1 MKPYRPWS
9 FWILVFVHI
18 ACDGEAQLG
27 GLLATTPWTRSFY
40 KDVGKQLELP
50 GSTSTKACPFS
61 QNFVSPPPVPLSL
74 LFFVSGTNN
83 ALVSLWFH
91 LSLLYQEG
99 QGAVERDQS
108 KGPEKD
114 HQKVQSAHLRSFGF
128 LRFFLRVVRF
138 CFGDLDLVSWW
149 VWLVLAK

>member
-1 MKPYRPWS
+1 MKPCRPWS
-9 FWILVFVHI
+9 LWILVFVHT
-18 ACDGEAQLG
+18 ACDGEEQHG
-27 GLLATTPWTRSFY
+27 GLLATTPWIRSFY

-50 GSTSTKACPFS
+50 EFISTKACLFLL
-61 QNFVSPPPVPLSL
+61 NFLSPPPVPLSL

-114 HQKVQSAHLRSFGF
+114 HQKVQSAQLRSFGIIS
-128 LRFFLRVVRF
+128 RFFLRTVRF
-138 CFGDLDLVSWW
+138 CLSW
-149 VWLVLAK
+149 